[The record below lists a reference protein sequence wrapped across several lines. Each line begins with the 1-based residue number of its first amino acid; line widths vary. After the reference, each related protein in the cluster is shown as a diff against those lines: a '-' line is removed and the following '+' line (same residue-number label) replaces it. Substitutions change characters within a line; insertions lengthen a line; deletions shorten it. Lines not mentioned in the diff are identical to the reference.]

1 MHGLRKSLKRYGVH
15 LAAIIILV
23 VSSLGV
29 AGYILSNQRL
39 YLPAWVP
46 VIGTDFYVVNAEFAS
61 AQAVTPGQG
70 QTVNIAGV
78 PVGEI
83 GRVTLNNGTANVELK
98 IRRSHAPI
106 YKNATMLLR
115 PKTPLSDMYIDMKPG
130 DASAGEIS
138 EGGTV
143 PLANTKPT
151 VNFDEFLSVLDA
163 DTRDYFQNL
172 LTSAGEGL
180 KGQGGNLRNGFKR
193 FPATGKYGTRIVK
206 ELDSR
211 HKNIKRAITNLA
223 LLAKALGDN
232 SKIFASLIDSSSVTF
247 RTWAGQQQSIR
258 EIIQLAPGAFG
269 KTADAAEAATPV
281 IADSA
286 VAFRNLQPLAKD
298 LGASLKSLRPFFDDQ
313 TKVTRDQFRPLA
325 RESKPLLQVL
335 APASADLAKLTP
347 DANAATKSF
356 NGLLNVIAYN
366 PKGPEEGYLYWLSWF
381 SHISASTFSRAD
393 ANGVLGS
400 GALYSTSQNWG
411 VTCNNKSSV
420 TKPNAMLKLVS
431 NLANLPGPAPGKGC

>member
-1 MHGLRKSLKRYGVH
+1 V
-15 LAAIIILV
+15 ILV
-23 VSSLGV
+23 VTSLGV
-29 AGYILSNQRL
+29 AGFILSNQRL

-46 VIGTDFYVVNAEFAS
+46 VIGTDFYVVNAQFSS

-83 GRVTLNNGTANVELK
+83 GNVTLKNGAANVELK

-130 DASAGEIS
+130 SPSAGEIK

-163 DTRDYFQNL
+163 DTRDYLQNL
-172 LTSAGEGL
+172 LTAA
-180 KGQGGNLRNGFKR
+180 GQGLDGQASNLRQGLKR
-193 FPATGKYGTRIVK
+193 FPTTGKYGTRIVR
-206 ELDSR
+206 ELQTR

-247 RTWAGQQQSIR
+247 RTWASQQESIR
-258 EIIQLAPGAFG
+258 QIIQKAPAAFG
-269 KTADAAEAATPV
+269 GTADAVEASKPV
-281 IADSA
+281 IEDTA
-286 VAFRNLQPLAKD
+286 VAFKNLQPLAKD
-298 LGASLKSLRPFFDDQ
+298 LGISLKSLRPFFRDQ
-313 TKVTRDQFRPLA
+313 TVVTRDQFRPLA
-325 RESKPLLQVL
+325 RDSKPLLEQL
-335 APASADLAKLTP
+335 NPAAKNFAKLTP
-347 DANAATKSF
+347 DATSATKSF
-356 NGLLNVIAYN
+356 NNLLNIVGYN
-366 PKGPEEGYLYWLSWF
+366 PKGSEEGYLYWLSWF
-381 SHISASTFSRAD
+381 SHISSSSFNRAD

-400 GALYSTSQNWG
+400 GAIVGSN
-411 VTCNNKSSV
+411 CNFGLTTTVKNRG
-420 TKPNAMLKLVS
+420 NLMLALVAG
-431 NLANLPGPAPGKGC
+431 LANLPAGTTAECK